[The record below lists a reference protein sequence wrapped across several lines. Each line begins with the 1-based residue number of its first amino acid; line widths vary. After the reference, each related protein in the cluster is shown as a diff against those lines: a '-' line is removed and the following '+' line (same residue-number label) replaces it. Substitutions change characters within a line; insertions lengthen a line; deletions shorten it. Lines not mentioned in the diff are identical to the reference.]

1 MYLYKV
7 CNIILYLLCN
17 NHIGSVM
24 NGMLDSRVVDCGFE
38 HQPGKNKDY
47 DIFAASLLST

>member
-1 MYLYKV
+1 MILYK
-7 CNIILYLLCN
+7 LLCY

-24 NGMLDSRVVDCGFE
+24 DGMLDSSVVDCGFE

-47 DIFAASLLST
+47 DICCLSAQHTIFQE